1 MELTCAYLFLII
13 WYPPLQNKYGSVAL
27 YQNMTAPAAASTC
40 ECCKPKFQ
48 LIGLSTKIDPRYCRY
63 YGKDSIKPHIVIFG

>member
-1 MELTCAYLFLII
+1 MELSCAYLFLII
-13 WYPPLQNKYGSVAL
+13 WCHSLQNKYGSVAL

-40 ECCKPKFQ
+40 RCCKLIFQ

-63 YGKDSIKPHIVIFG
+63 YGKDSIKLHIVIFG